1 MDTIDSFTHKGH
13 TVEIAYDEFR
23 DENPFDEC
31 NLGTFVAFHK
41 RYKLGTTQDAYKNEN
56 YNSWSELEKDIIKNE
71 NPVVILPV
79 FMYDHSGLS
88 FKIGS
93 FQGMLP
99 QGHAEFDSGQVG
111 YIFVS
116 REKAVKEYGC
126 KRFSKKQVEIITN
139 VLKGELEEYTAW
151 VNGQIYGYHIEDD
164 AGECIDSCGGYT
176 DMNTLREDAI
186 SVIDNR
192 IAKVS

>member
-13 TVEIAYDEFR
+13 TVNIAYDEFR

-41 RYKLGTTQDAYKNEN
+41 CYKIGTTQDAYKNEN

-71 NPVVILPV
+71 KPVVILPV

-139 VLKGELEEYTAW
+139 VLKGEIEEYTSW
-151 VNGQIYGYHIEDD
+151 VNGYIYWYRIEDD
-164 AGECIDSCGGYT
+164 AGEYIDSCGGYT
-176 DMNTLREDAI
+176 DMKTLREDAI